1 MPTFKAPVYSKVT
14 NQKGQIEPSYL
25 FAIKFEANEEHISFV
40 ADEKISVDLL
50 KKCIDDNKSW
60 WNAFLST
67 FLTVSAK
74 LFSKPY
80 TADYITKI
88 VKHVVNDKYDTH
100 NKHNESTNVAPVNVI
115 VVPVSI
121 QIKGGAFFVHWDYN
135 CEPLVID
142 IPDFEDSDDSDD
154 EPNTAHSKVNEI
166 YELNEVN
173 ELNID
178 DVPMDTN
185 TTEET
190 LELENSAMLFDKQK
204 VKESRLKAKL
214 AMYKAQHQ
222 LERFYERYG
231 TDITDSESESED

>member
-25 FAIKFEANEEHISFV
+25 FAVQFEASEERLSFV
-40 ADEKISVDLL
+40 TDEKISVDLL
-50 KKCIDDNKSW
+50 KKCIDDNKPW

-88 VKHVVNDKYDTH
+88 VKHAINDKHSET
-100 NKHNESTNVAPVNVI
+100 TNVAPVNVI
-115 VVPVSI
+115 VVPTSI
-121 QIKGGAFFVHWDYN
+121 QIKGGAFFVHWDYTY
-135 CEPLVID
+135 EPLMID
-142 IPDFEDSDDSDD
+142 IPDFEESDDSDD
-154 EPNTAHSKVNEI
+154 ELHIVYDKASKA
-166 YELNEVN
+166 YESNEVK
-173 ELNID
+173 EVNID
-178 DVPMDTN
+178 DVPMDKN

-204 VKESRLKAKL
+204 VKEARLKAKL